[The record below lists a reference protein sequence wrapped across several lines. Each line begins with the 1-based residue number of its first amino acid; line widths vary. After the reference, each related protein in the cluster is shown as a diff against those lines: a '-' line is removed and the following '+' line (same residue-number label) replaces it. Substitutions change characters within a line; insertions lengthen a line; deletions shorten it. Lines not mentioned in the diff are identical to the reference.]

1 LTRAL
6 LIVVAAVPM
15 TMVGASVAASPASA
29 SVRRDDGGGGSQPGA
44 PILECS
50 YKDPKTGKY
59 NTLWG
64 YTNGTGQ
71 SLTVPVGQY
80 NQFNSPSANAGQPT
94 TFLNGTHDN
103 VFIVT
108 STGSSS
114 WTLGFVTVTA
124 PGKACATNPVPFLPR
139 GVPAWLTIGA
149 LMALI
154 VAGGLIAQRRVE
166 RAVTA

>member
-1 LTRAL
+1 M
-6 LIVVAAVPM
+6 VAAVPM
-15 TMVGASVAASPASA
+15 TMVVASVTASPATA
-29 SVRRDDGGGGSQPGA
+29 SVRRDDGGGGSQPGG

-50 YKDPKTGKY
+50 YKDPKTLKY

-64 YTNGTGQ
+64 YSNGSGQ
-71 SLTVPVGQY
+71 SYTVPVGRY

-94 TFLNGTHDN
+94 TFLNGTHDS

-124 PGKACATNPVPFLPR
+124 PGKACATNPVPFLPS
-139 GVPAWLTIGA
+139 GVPTWLTIGA
-149 LMALI
+149 LMGLI

-166 RAVTA
+166 RAATA

>member
-1 LTRAL
+1 MAVIPTTA
-6 LIVVAAVPM
+6 VVASVTATPA
-15 TMVGASVAASPASA
+15 GATVL
-29 SVRRDDGGGGSQPGA
+29 RDGGNGGNQQRGG

-50 YKDPKTGKY
+50 YKDTKTGKY

-64 YTNGTGQ
+64 YSNTTGQ
-71 SLTVPVGQY
+71 SYNVPVGQY

-94 TFLNGTHDN
+94 TFLKGTHDN

-124 PGKACATNPVPFLPR
+124 PGKACATNPVPFLPS

-149 LMALI
+149 LMALV
-154 VAGGLIAQRRVE
+154 VAGGLIVQRRVE
-166 RAVTA
+166 RAATR